1 MSRAAAVLIPTL
13 NEEAMIGALLTQVGR
28 NPPQL
33 VAEILVVD
41 GGSTDATRA
50 IVETARRGDTRIRL
64 IDNPDRIQAAG
75 LNRAAAEV
83 SASVD
88 TLIRI
93 DAHAIYPDDF
103 VSRVLS
109 SMAATGAPMLAVR
122 LVTIG
127 TTCTQRGIAAA
138 SNSRFGTGGARHRI
152 GGTPGFVDHGHHAG
166 IDRTLFERLGGYDSN
181 FAANEDA
188 EFDLRVRRAGSR
200 IWLQTDLTVDYA
212 PRRTLSSLAIQ
223 YWRYGRGR
231 AMTFLK
237 HGERLR
243 LRQCVPPIMVVA
255 IMLALIIAPV
265 EPAALLVPA
274 VYLGLVVIATLA
286 LFRHQPSR
294 CTLIA
299 LPALVVMH
307 MAWGFGFLVEWL
319 CGFRFKPDSHQSSM
333 VGQQSRDSR

>member
-1 MSRAAAVLIPTL
+1 MSRVAAVLVPTL
-13 NEEAMIGALLTQVGR
+13 NEEAMIGALLTQVSR
-28 NPPQL
+28 NPPHL
-33 VAEILVVD
+33 VAEILVAD
-41 GGSTDATRA
+41 GGSTDATRV
-50 IVETARRGDTRIRL
+50 IVATARRGDTRIRL

-75 LNRAAAEV
+75 LNRAAAEIT
-83 SASVD
+83 ASVD

-103 VSRVLS
+103 VERVLT

-152 GGTPGFVDHGHHAG
+152 GGAPGFVDHGHHAG
-166 IDRTLFERLGGYDSN
+166 IDRALFERLGGYDPN

-188 EFDLRVRRAGSR
+188 EFDLRVRRAGGR

-212 PRRTLSSLAIQ
+212 PRRTLGRLATQ
-223 YWRYGRGR
+223 YRRYGRGR
-231 AMTFLK
+231 AMTFIK
-237 HGERLR
+237 HRERLR
-243 LRQCVPPIMVVA
+243 LRQCIPPIMLVVIVLA
-255 IMLALIIAPV
+255 MLIAPV
-265 EPAALLVPA
+265 APAALLIPA
-274 VYLGLVVIATLA
+274 AYIGLAAVATLA
-286 LFRHQPSR
+286 LFRYQPSR

-307 MAWGFGFLVEWL
+307 MAWGLGFLVEL
-319 CGFRFKPDSHQSSM
+319 LRGFRVKPGSHQGSM
-333 VGQQSRDSR
+333 VRQQSRSSR